1 MWCIGCIY
9 HSSKISSHLL
19 INCSELWEKFLSQA
33 ECHMEVFGQVQVVC
47 ILNLLPAAIWVQFHA
62 CLTMALDVGI
72 GQFLVLVAYSQYPK
86 HRRLG
91 APWRQSGRIWNLNS
105 SIMQPAMWSLYRF
118 SMWRSIYGNQH
129 FEVSFFILFTSC
141 TTCGTLQKI
150 SIKPAILKP
159 NSKRLNNS
167 DKIYCTHNSVP
178 YQQPNKTAVLK
189 ILTHF
194 TCSWWCKI
202 CSFTHVTSPL
212 SRGT

>member
-1 MWCIGCIY
+1 MRIKYNTKTIHTYTYVEYIWCIGCIY
-9 HSSKISSHLL
+9 HSPKISSHLL
-19 INCSELWEKFLSQA
+19 INCSELWEKIFSQA
-33 ECHMEVFGQVQVVC
+33 ECHMEVFGQVQVVR
-47 ILNLLPAAIWVQFHA
+47 ILNLLPAAIWVQFQA

-105 SIMQPAMWSLYRF
+105 CHATRSVVAIPTQLSRL

-141 TTCGTLQKI
+141 TTCETLQKI

-159 NSKRLNNS
+159 NSK
-167 DKIYCTHNSVP
+167 
-178 YQQPNKTAVLK
+178 VLT
-189 ILTHF
+189 ILTKYIAHTTRF
-194 TCSWWCKI
+194 HT
-202 CSFTHVTSPL
+202 TSRTGMRCWK
-212 SRGT
+212 S